1 MQHSATT
8 KPETKPTKRTLGDP
22 FTALTRHAGS
32 VAFVN
37 EIRSHGH
44 SGCSNAAGR
53 MQQAIPLA
61 KRGASKDTSPPPLN
75 TGGATVRAP
84 AAACTRAPRPNA
96 RSMHAR
102 RHPATPPAP
111 CHESGLL
118 SLAAVLGVVDR
129 FSKDSN
135 HKVGACDHGC
145 APHHAPHSTLPDG
158 VEPPQ
163 ATRCPVAAQLR
174 LPPPPRTR
182 PLSPRPTLPTTSPPP
197 TRTGRK
203 CIGPDAERARS
214 CAPQINH
221 TAQR

>member
-1 MQHSATT
+1 
-8 KPETKPTKRTLGDP
+8 
-22 FTALTRHAGS
+22 
-32 VAFVN
+32 
-37 EIRSHGH
+37 
-44 SGCSNAAGR
+44 
-53 MQQAIPLA
+53 MQQAIPIA
-61 KRGASKDTSPPPLN
+61 KRGASRTPARPRKSAEHRWCHSPC
-75 TGGATVRAP
+75 TRRCVHARAP
-84 AAACTRAPRPNA
+84 AQRTQ
-96 RSMHAR
+96 HAH

-129 FSKDSN
+129 FSKDSK
-135 HKVGACDHGC
+135 HKVSACDHGC

-158 VEPPQ
+158 VAPPQ

>member
-1 MQHSATT
+1 MVI
-8 KPETKPTKRTLGDP
+8 PGVV
-22 FTALTRHAGS
+22 TRREECS
-32 VAFVN
+32 KQS
-37 EIRSHGH
+37 RSR
-44 SGCSNAAGR
+44 NAAPPKTPAR
-53 MQQAIPLA
+53 HRKSAEH
-61 KRGASKDTSPPPLN
+61 RWCHSPC
-75 TGGATVRAP
+75 TRRCVHARAP
-84 AAACTRAPRPNA
+84 AQRTQ
-96 RSMHAR
+96 HAR